1 MTLIF
6 GTHIASC
13 THFVDCIYQLL
24 YHRLQYKSRSFSSGS
39 THFLFNRTYI
49 RECMRAMYVACM
61 QCMYVC
67 VYMGVCVYIS
77 DLYSLNLSSR
87 MYISAV

>member
-1 MTLIF
+1 MVVWKKKRIPEILCL
-6 GTHIASC
+6 GLS
-13 THFVDCIYQLL
+13 
-24 YHRLQYKSRSFSSGS
+24 
-39 THFLFNRTYI
+39 
-49 RECMRAMYVACM
+49 ACM

-67 VYMGVCVYIS
+67 VYMCVCVYIS